1 MLPPPLRYP
10 TTATSPPAAGGAGTD
25 PARAAEGFITPRRQ
39 LAGLAERQLLNDARH
54 LVVNH
59 AGQAL
64 AAWQWGD
71 TGRNVLLVH
80 DWNSRASRMNAL
92 VPPLLAA
99 GFRVCAFDMPGHGD
113 SEGRLSSPLHMA
125 GATLAVASACGPF
138 VAVIGHGVGSLAAR
152 YAFAKGLGVLA
163 SVHVVPPL
171 SLTRLFDGYAGAG
184 GLDDDA
190 RAAGCTLVERFAGEP
205 MAAMDLEVLR
215 PGLAHPG
222 LLIHDEGDP
231 RVPDADVAA
240 LRAAWSDARLVRL
253 APRPDSFIGRS
264 DVVRLAVA
272 YLVSAAHDPLAWLR
286 AIRAWPAP
294 PPAAASPGEDL
305 PGDMVRC

>member
-1 MLPPPLRYP
+1 MLPPLIQRP
-10 TTATSPPAAGGAGTD
+10 TTETSPPAAGAAPT
-25 PARAAEGFITPRRQ
+25 RAAEGFITPRRQ

-64 AAWQWGD
+64 AAWHWGD
-71 TGRNVLLVH
+71 TGRSVLLVH

-99 GFRVCAFDMPGHGD
+99 GFRVFSFDMPGHGD

-125 GATLAVASACGPF
+125 GATQAVASACGPF
-138 VAVIGHGVGSLAAR
+138 VAVIGHGAGSLAAR

-171 SLTRLFDGYAGAG
+171 SLTRLFDGYAGAE
-184 GLDDDA
+184 GLDDAA
-190 RAAGCTLVERFAGEP
+190 RTAGRTLVERFAGEP
-205 MAAMDLEVLR
+205 MAAMDLDALR

-231 RVPDADVAA
+231 RVPDADVVA
-240 LRAAWSDARLVRL
+240 LRTAWSDARLVRL
-253 APRPDSFIGRS
+253 ASRPDNFIGRP

-272 YLVSAAHDPLAWLR
+272 YLVSAAQDPLAWLR
-286 AIRAWPAP
+286 AIRTWPAP
-294 PPAAASPGEDL
+294 PPAATSPGEDR
-305 PGDMVRC
+305 PGDVVRC